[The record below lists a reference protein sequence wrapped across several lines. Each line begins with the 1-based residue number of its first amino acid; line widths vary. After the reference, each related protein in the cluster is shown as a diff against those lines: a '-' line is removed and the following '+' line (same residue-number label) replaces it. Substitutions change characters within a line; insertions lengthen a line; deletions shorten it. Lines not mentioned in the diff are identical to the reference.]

1 MGIAKKGFAIVTL
14 AAAACQ
20 PAPAPEIG
28 IAGATPIAYDA
39 IRQGSGVLG
48 YAESLLG
55 PDLATK
61 YDVAVGPGASAVEA
75 KAVAGA
81 WELPAGTRPEAV
93 AEALRARGTLGRARE
108 REDGQIWIADWR
120 PNRGAPVRLLLIDG
134 TSPAFER
141 RAAPEVRP
149 GPHVYLIAYRIP

>member
-1 MGIAKKGFAIVTL
+1 MTAIEPNVVPFASPAASGGAPFVT
-14 AAAACQ
+14 
-20 PAPAPEIG
+20 APV
-28 IAGATPIAYDA
+28 AYDA

-75 KAVAGA
+75 KTMAGA
-81 WELPAGTRPEAV
+81 WELPAGTKPDAV
-93 AEALRARGTLGRARE
+93 GATLRARGTLERARD
-108 REDGQIWIADWR
+108 RENGQIWIADWR
-120 PNRGAPVRLLLIDG
+120 PNGGAPVRLLLIDG
-134 TSPAFER
+134 TNPAFER

-149 GPHVYLIAYRIP
+149 GAHIYLIAYRIP